1 MNEPSIIIGRSGGKK
16 IGLNIM
22 ATSIVKN
29 NDREEVTGNKAK
41 KTRKNI
47 EKQPDFNQIEVK
59 SNKIMNKNGNYIRA
73 IVKKDRDGKKL
84 LKALGEVRNSYFN
97 SKLKEKFQIL
107 SIKDR

>member
-1 MNEPSIIIGRSGGKK
+1 MNEPSIIIGRSGGKT

-29 NDREEVTGNKAK
+29 NEREEVTGTKAK

-59 SNKIMNKNGNYIRA
+59 SNKIMNKF
-73 IVKKDRDGKKL
+73 L
-84 LKALGEVRNSYFN
+84 
-97 SKLKEKFQIL
+97 
-107 SIKDR
+107 